1 MNYVNSLDMD
11 SAEKKKWR
19 KYTIKRDWYRFYSA
33 YMAGKYYRSS
43 KSEQEKMDQKF
54 SQQLRQINQ

>member
-1 MNYVNSLDMD
+1 MD
-11 SAEKKKWR
+11 AAEKKKWR
-19 KYTIKRDWYRFYSA
+19 KYAIKRDWYRFYSA

-43 KSEQEKMDQKF
+43 RSKQEKMDQKF

>member
-1 MNYVNSLDMD
+1 MQLKKADM
-11 SAEKKKWR
+11 SILCLR
-19 KYTIKRDWYRFYSA
+19 KYAIKRDWYRFYSA

-43 KSEQEKMDQKF
+43 KSKQEKMDQKF